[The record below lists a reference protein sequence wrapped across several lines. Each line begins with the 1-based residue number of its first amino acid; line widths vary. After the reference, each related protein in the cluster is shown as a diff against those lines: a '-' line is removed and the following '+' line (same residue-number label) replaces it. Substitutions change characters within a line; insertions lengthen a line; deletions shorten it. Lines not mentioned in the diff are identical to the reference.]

1 MPISHLLLA
10 LAVVVVWGMNFLF
23 VSVGLT
29 EIPPFLLCGLRFA
42 LASIPAILFIKRPQ
56 SAFHWVVV
64 YGLVMFGLQ
73 FAFLFLGMSL
83 GMPPGIASV
92 LIQTQVFF
100 SMFFAVIFLREQ
112 PKWGQIIG
120 ALVSFSGIALVA
132 RHTDQDISL
141 IGFFSILAAAA
152 TWGLGNLITKKLKG
166 DRKSMLGLISWGS
179 FAAAIPMLLLS
190 FVVEGQHQWIET
202 AHRISWKGIGA
213 LCYIVYAS
221 TWVGYGLWN
230 WLLARYPVGMV
241 APFTLLVPVVAMV
254 GSVIFLGEA
263 FYLWKLVAGLLVMSG
278 LCINVL
284 GSRLAGIRARR
295 AFS

>member
-56 SAFHWVVV
+56 GAFRWVVV

-112 PKWGQIIG
+112 PKWGQVIG

-132 RHTDQDISL
+132 KHIDQDITFT
-141 IGFFSILAAAA
+141 GFFSILAAAA

-190 FVVEGQHQWIET
+190 FLVEGQQQWLDT
-202 AHRISWKGIGA
+202 AHRISWKGVGA

-254 GSVIFLGEA
+254 GSVIFLGES

>member
-1 MPISHLLLA
+1 
-10 LAVVVVWGMNFLF
+10 
-23 VSVGLT
+23 
-29 EIPPFLLCGLRFA
+29 
-42 LASIPAILFIKRPQ
+42 
-56 SAFHWVVV
+56 
-64 YGLVMFGLQ
+64 
-73 FAFLFLGMSL
+73 
-83 GMPPGIASV
+83 
-92 LIQTQVFF
+92 
-100 SMFFAVIFLREQ
+100 
-112 PKWGQIIG
+112 
-120 ALVSFSGIALVA
+120 
-132 RHTDQDISL
+132 
-141 IGFFSILAAAA
+141 
-152 TWGLGNLITKKLKG
+152 
-166 DRKSMLGLISWGS
+166 
-179 FAAAIPMLLLS
+179 MLLLS

-202 AHRISWKGIGA
+202 SHRISWKGIGA